1 MEKKVV
7 ERKLFGSPRR
17 RRPHLPCIPGF
28 LTSTLPKNTDLLL
41 TLASLPEEERI
52 SEGRAI
58 GAYVQ
63 GSQTAMIP
71 DWKLLAQCVPQD
83 AKTCTWWRK
92 GIVKELCSAR
102 DPRTW
107 FRCMW
112 VEMKGRLSPAASN
125 HNDLIMIIIDFRKQD
140 VELVKKTLYVCAD
153 VRFLTKWKFQ
163 QKFTE
168 TLPIHHIHLCQDLE
182 FAKEYWHYLIVAG
195 IYGVRVNC

>member
-1 MEKKVV
+1 MESAEKAPSSTHSRLPSQYTPQEHSPSAHPSHLSWRGEDVWKQSYWSLSTGFP
-7 ERKLFGSPRR
+7 ENNDCRLEAPGSMCP
-17 RRPHLPCIPGF
+17 L
-28 LTSTLPKNTDLLL
+28 
-41 TLASLPEEERI
+41 
-52 SEGRAI
+52 
-58 GAYVQ
+58 
-63 GSQTAMIP
+63 GSR
-71 DWKLLAQCVPQD
+71 
-83 AKTCTWWRK
+83 TCTWWRK
-92 GIVKELCSAR
+92 AIVKELCSAR